1 MTTIYKGIIIRI
13 WLLENGICNSN
24 KESWAEKDGLCFLE
38 RSFSSQV
45 LTLQRLEEQ
54 FCDVT
59 LVSDDGFV
67 MKAHQAILASTSA
80 YFQRVL
86 SEVASDQ
93 YPMIVL
99 RGAKFREMSCLLDYM
114 YQGNTQVSKT
124 MISNYFFMVIMNLCF
139 QISEN

>member
-1 MTTIYKGIIIRI
+1 MAS
-13 WLLENGICNSN
+13 LS
-24 KESWAEKDGLCFLE
+24 SE
-38 RSFSSQV
+38 RQLRFRWNDHMQHVSKV

-114 YQGNTQVSKT
+114 YQGNTQ
-124 MISNYFFMVIMNLCF
+124 
-139 QISEN
+139 

>member
-1 MTTIYKGIIIRI
+1 M
-13 WLLENGICNSN
+13 
-24 KESWAEKDGLCFLE
+24 
-38 RSFSSQV
+38 
-45 LTLQRLEEQ
+45 
-54 FCDVT
+54 T

>member
-1 MTTIYKGIIIRI
+1 M
-13 WLLENGICNSN
+13 
-24 KESWAEKDGLCFLE
+24 
-38 RSFSSQV
+38 
-45 LTLQRLEEQ
+45 
-54 FCDVT
+54 T

-114 YQGNTQVSKT
+114 YQGNTQVSKGLLT
-124 MISNYFFMVIMNLCF
+124 DYILIIMNSYLLLLSKQIYPF
-139 QISEN
+139 QLDNT